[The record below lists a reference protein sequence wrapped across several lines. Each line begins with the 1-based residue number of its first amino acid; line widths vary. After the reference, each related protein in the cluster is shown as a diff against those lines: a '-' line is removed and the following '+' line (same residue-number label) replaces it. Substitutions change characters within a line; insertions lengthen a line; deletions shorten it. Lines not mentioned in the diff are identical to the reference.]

1 MNCSGEWSNLE
12 VLEVG
17 VAFFFLFWGEFKI
30 LYFMYPKTYDQI

>member
-12 VLEVG
+12 VGVG
-17 VAFFFLFWGEFKI
+17 FLGGKFKI